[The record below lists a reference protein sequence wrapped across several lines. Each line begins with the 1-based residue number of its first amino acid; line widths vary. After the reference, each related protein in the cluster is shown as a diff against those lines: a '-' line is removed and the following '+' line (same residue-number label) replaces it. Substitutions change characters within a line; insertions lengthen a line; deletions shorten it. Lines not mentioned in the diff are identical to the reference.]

1 MGIYTTFCFSEA
13 LPMYPFLGCSI
24 LSVSQ
29 CQANNKKKEN
39 NKKIKKII
47 IKKTSVTRRRCGIRV
62 FLCQDGAAKEHK
74 KESSYYVLA
83 HHYKLNEH
91 FSFSLPTSM
100 MCRSSLFHSPPALLS
115 LPIMHATSEEVT
127 VHEERNTV
135 MNNALT

>member
-1 MGIYTTFCFSEA
+1 MVSVFFSAKMGRQRNT
-13 LPMYPFLGCSI
+13 
-24 LSVSQ
+24 
-29 CQANNKKKEN
+29 KKKVLTTCLP
-39 NKKIKKII
+39 II
-47 IKKTSVTRRRCGIRV
+47 INSMSI
-62 FLCQDGAAKEHK
+62 
-74 KESSYYVLA
+74 
-83 HHYKLNEH
+83 